1 MIDQRYVK
9 HVSFKYFYI
18 TTLSFHLNVK
28 KKPKQNS
35 YLCSTMR
42 RAFCESFTVSTLII
56 KDSAPWPEFS
66 RMRLTSFMLA
76 SISSSC
82 SKKKIVGFQNLRKDS
97 NSFSPETFLQYILI
111 KKLHFLKYTCIFLK
125 NCTGI
130 PTVYKHIQNRF
141 PCIFDAIFFK

>member
-18 TTLSFHLNVK
+18 TTLSFHFNV

-82 SKKKIVGFQNLRKDS
+82 PKKKLQVFKNFVKIHTV
-97 NSFSPETFLQYILI
+97 FLQKHFYSTYWYRNCI
-111 KKLHFLKYTCIFLK
+111 FLKYTCIFLK

-130 PTVYKHIQNRF
+130 PIVYKHIQNRF

>member
-1 MIDQRYVK
+1 MNDK
-9 HVSFKYFYI
+9 VSLSTSLCNLIILRGLCLYYPWSKNPLQFVIWIQIPKSVQTKRKWKQNDRPKVCKTCIIQILLHHFSVIPFKCE
-18 TTLSFHLNVK
+18 K
-28 KKPKQNS
+28 KTKQNS

-82 SKKKIVGFQNLRKDS
+82 SKKKL
-97 NSFSPETFLQYILI
+97 
-111 KKLHFLKYTCIFLK
+111 
-125 NCTGI
+125 
-130 PTVYKHIQNRF
+130 
-141 PCIFDAIFFK
+141 